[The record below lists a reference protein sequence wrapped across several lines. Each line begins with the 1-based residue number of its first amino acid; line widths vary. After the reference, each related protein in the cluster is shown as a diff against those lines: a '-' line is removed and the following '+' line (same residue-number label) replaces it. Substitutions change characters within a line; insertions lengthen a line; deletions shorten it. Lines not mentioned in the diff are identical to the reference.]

1 MKLKL
6 KTKTIFLITLGF
18 ICALTTIIDNDL
30 IFNTGN
36 NNKNNFDKEYLKI
49 SKVSGKIY
57 INGTTDWVDFKN
69 AENCN
74 GSGTYS
80 DPYIIENLII
90 DGGGSGSCIWIENSE
105 LYFKIENCTL
115 YNSGSDNIDAGIK
128 LYNVENGQ
136 IMNST
141 MYNNYYG
148 VYVEYSDNVIIVGN
162 RFNNYGGIKLKY
174 TNNSLIYLNKLDNEM
189 NLFYMESTNRYYS
202 EQKIKYIYNGNTYT
216 NYLGNYWNRYD
227 GHDNN
232 NDGIGDL
239 AVIFYDGVGEY
250 VDRYPLMD
258 SIENYEIIGIS
269 SGAEEIIPGYNLFF
283 LICMFCIMSVF
294 LLRKAKTIR
303 KVK

>member
-1 MKLKL
+1 
-6 KTKTIFLITLGF
+6 
-18 ICALTTIIDNDL
+18 
-30 IFNTGN
+30 
-36 NNKNNFDKEYLKI
+36 
-49 SKVSGKIY
+49 
-57 INGTTDWVDFKN
+57 
-69 AENCN
+69 
-74 GSGTYS
+74 
-80 DPYIIENLII
+80 
-90 DGGGSGSCIWIENSE
+90 
-105 LYFKIENCTL
+105 
-115 YNSGSDNIDAGIK
+115 
-128 LYNVENGQ
+128 
-136 IMNST
+136 